1 MKEEKTQ
8 GRKKFRGYFLV
19 GPCDEDQN
27 NTESSRNIVKKLS
40 GAIFNK
46 NHWIWWLLLIG
57 MCKEKEETELNP

>member
-46 NHWIWWLLLIG
+46 NHWIW
-57 MCKEKEETELNP
+57 